1 MMHHEILS
9 EDEFVSEFYADT
21 FCDWA
26 TCVLASQN
34 MIVLQNIV
42 LSQTMWILDQQKDK
56 KKILVIDSDM
66 QSENKA
72 HGAGE
77 CSFASAEEWIE
88 DISWKLED
96 FIGVSDIM
104 TECNNLQ
111 RVTEITELILG
122 NCFFELVASQTFITN
137 RMKNHVKSM
146 IKL

>member
-56 KKILVIDSDM
+56 KKNLS
-66 QSENKA
+66 NWLWYAK
-72 HGAGE
+72 
-77 CSFASAEEWIE
+77 
-88 DISWKLED
+88 WK
-96 FIGVSDIM
+96 
-104 TECNNLQ
+104 
-111 RVTEITELILG
+111 
-122 NCFFELVASQTFITN
+122 
-137 RMKNHVKSM
+137 
-146 IKL
+146 